1 MSKLTLAQKLDSY
14 RNLIF
19 NSSDP
24 QIMTGLAT
32 VGVDEPYL
40 KVGKELFNATLDLVN
55 EQRKEY
61 QEQSLAYDTF
71 YIDKEEAEGIFSR
84 TFKLVNVLASTN
96 QDLQDRLKL
105 RANSRLIGGW
115 IDDAIAF
122 YNRLLNETEFVN
134 TLKRFKLTPKRMEE
148 ELTVM
153 KDLKKL
159 YSKVLIEKG
168 QAQEATSIRNKKMDE
183 LQVYSAK
190 LKVMAELGLEST
202 PQLLEKLGILVRS

>member
-24 QIMTGLAT
+24 QIMSGLAT

-40 KVGKELFNATLDLVN
+40 NTGKELFNATLDLVN

-71 YIDKEEAEGIFSR
+71 YIDKEEAEAIFNR
-84 TFKLVNVLASTN
+84 TFKLVNVHASTN
-96 QDLQDRLKL
+96 QDLQDRLQL

-122 YNRLLNETEFVN
+122 YNRLQNETEFVN

-148 ELTVM
+148 ELMVM

-159 YSKVLIEKG
+159 YSNVLIEKG
-168 QAQEATSIRNKKMDE
+168 QAQEATRVRNKKMDE

>member
-1 MSKLTLAQKLDSY
+1 MARVTLAQKMDSY

-24 QIMTGLAT
+24 QIMSGLAT
-32 VGVDEPYL
+32 VGVDEAYL
-40 KVGKELFNATLDLVN
+40 NMGQELFNTTLDLVN

-61 QEQSLAYDTF
+61 QEQSLAYDNF
-71 YIDKEEAEGIFSR
+71 YIDKEEAEAIFSR
-84 TFKLVNVLASTN
+84 TFKLVNVHAGTN
-96 QDLQDRLKL
+96 QNLQDRLQL

-122 YNRLLNETEFVN
+122 YNRLQNETEFVD
-134 TLKRFKLTPKRMEE
+134 TLTRFKLTSKRIEE

-153 KDLKKL
+153 LNLKKL
-159 YSKVLIEKG
+159 YSEVLLEKG
-168 QAQEATSIRNKKMDE
+168 QAQEATSLRNKKMDE
-183 LQVYSAK
+183 LQEYSAK